1 MTLLPDP
8 WWLSAGLAAVLFLDA
23 IASIRPPTFI
33 QQCLDGV
40 QFPRDWWWSLVV
52 IKLAA
57 TGGLLAGMWIPGVG
71 LATNAAVILY
81 FLAAS
86 FAHIRARFLR
96 HEFWVNCL
104 GMLVLA
110 VLALVFGFLV

>member
-40 QFPRDWWWSLVV
+40 QFPRD
-52 IKLAA
+52 
-57 TGGLLAGMWIPGVG
+57 
-71 LATNAAVILY
+71 
-81 FLAAS
+81 
-86 FAHIRARFLR
+86 
-96 HEFWVNCL
+96 
-104 GMLVLA
+104 
-110 VLALVFGFLV
+110 

>member
-1 MTLLPDP
+1 M
-8 WWLSAGLAAVLFLDA
+8 
-23 IASIRPPTFI
+23 
-33 QQCLDGV
+33 
-40 QFPRDWWWSLVV
+40 